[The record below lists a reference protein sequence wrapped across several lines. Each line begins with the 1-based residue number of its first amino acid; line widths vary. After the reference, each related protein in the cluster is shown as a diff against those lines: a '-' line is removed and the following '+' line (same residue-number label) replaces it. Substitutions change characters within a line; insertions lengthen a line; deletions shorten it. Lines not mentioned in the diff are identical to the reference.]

1 MKTWFTI
8 AACLTAAAAA
18 APVQCALGQDAA
30 PSIAAPDGAICSMD
44 DGGVARFRA
53 GDRITL
59 TEYERIDPD
68 QLDRMPAKNAYPS
81 YRLRAEVSGDF
92 EIAEDGTISVPIL
105 GQFKA
110 AGKSVEELRS
120 AIGAAFEATLGHVGV
135 ITIAIAEHQPIY
147 VDGLVKSPG
156 AYKYTPGLT
165 AQHAVSLAGGYED
178 IKLESHQ
185 VLFQTMQE
193 AGTGEQ
199 AKQTLERL
207 LARDAVLRAELAAVP
222 ASTPATLIDLSG
234 ENRARELVAAQIAER
249 ETVLASNAAQQQQQ
263 TQIMDSAK
271 QTLNVRKSQVET
283 IDAAIERRRQ
293 RVKNLEALTSSGR
306 LSEAVF
312 EIAQAEYLDSLL
324 KKQEVAVGIQQAQMQ
339 ISDAQANLT
348 RLKLDARFAL
358 QHEISDLELQIAQQ
372 GIVYR
377 SHLATVSLIDA
388 NPNTPGAAPLTYNLV
403 RRTGGRVAIYRVYG
417 SCLLQPGDLVR
428 VFAGEGG
435 ASEYLTRSGGDRDRR
450 KDDRRDA
457 DQRVEM
463 KGASGESPAA
473 REILS
478 AKAADR

>member
-1 MKTWFTI
+1 
-8 AACLTAAAAA
+8 
-18 APVQCALGQDAA
+18 
-30 PSIAAPDGAICSMD
+30 
-44 DGGVARFRA
+44 
-53 GDRITL
+53 
-59 TEYERIDPD
+59 
-68 QLDRMPAKNAYPS
+68 
-81 YRLRAEVSGDF
+81 
-92 EIAEDGTISVPIL
+92 
-105 GQFKA
+105 
-110 AGKSVEELRS
+110 
-120 AIGAAFEATLGHVGV
+120 
-135 ITIAIAEHQPIY
+135 
-147 VDGLVKSPG
+147 
-156 AYKYTPGLT
+156 
-165 AQHAVSLAGGYED
+165 
-178 IKLESHQ
+178 
-185 VLFQTMQE
+185 MQE